1 MMNVKKLIH
10 REREGVIDNLNKL
23 AVKGAEKER
32 VEKKAQ
38 NKEIQ
43 TVLTKNLETAYAT
56 IKPTIIQAQRI
67 LKIVD
72 DVVKKFNITKF
83 LNFEFLKPFENDE
96 RLKESGLNQDLV
108 ASISRP
114 TFLLMRKVAGI
125 QNEIEVVL
133 AMDYQSVSQAA
144 DEEEDEFDKKHE
156 LDDESQS
163 KQEQVNEVNEE
174 EVKAKIE
181 REKQVHELRLKMGGE
196 FKSLIR
202 SVSNCP
208 KDEDILRVRQV

>member
-1 MMNVKKLIH
+1 MFNVKKLIH
-10 REREGVIDNLNKL
+10 REKEGVVENLSKL

-32 VEKKAQ
+32 IEKKMQ

-43 TVLTKNLETAYAT
+43 GTLTKNLEQAYST

-83 LNFEFLKPFENDE
+83 LNFEFLKHFENDE
-96 RLKESGLNQDLV
+96 RLTESGLDQGLV

-133 AMDYQSVSQAA
+133 AMDYQSVSQAE
-144 DEEEDEFDKKHE
+144 EEEDDEFEKKHE

-174 EVKAKIE
+174 EVKAKVE

-208 KDEDILRVRQV
+208 KDEDILKVL